1 MAAAKPQISVIIPA
15 YNVEKHITR
24 CLRSLENQTLKQIE
38 IIVIDDGSADGTQ
51 QAIRAF
57 MEETKL
63 LVRLFSDSNHG
74 QAYARNFGM
83 RQAEGTY
90 LAFIDSDDYLEPD
103 YLENLYETA
112 QACQSDVV
120 NSGYRVVKEDGSIVS
135 EVNVSP
141 FSKVSGFGRAGVFV
155 TWSKLYRKEFLLR
168 EKIRFPEG
176 RLYEDVPFSL
186 EAKFLGKHVKSIS
199 NIGYNYVQHENSTM
213 SASSIKSEKFPYQ
226 ELDASLKKL
235 QSADVEDKHALEFE
249 VLHFFTGFLF
259 LYCKKAS
266 KEEINTF
273 CRYAMK
279 ELAQY
284 FPNYRKNPY
293 VGIFRS
299 KELPFYYR
307 AAISLFVMLSKLHLL
322 TPFTYLITR

>member
-141 FSKVSGFGRAGVFV
+141 FSKVSGI
-155 TWSKLYRKEFLLR
+155 W
-168 EKIRFPEG
+168 
-176 RLYEDVPFSL
+176 RLW
-186 EAKFLGKHVKSIS
+186 
-199 NIGYNYVQHENSTM
+199 
-213 SASSIKSEKFPYQ
+213 
-226 ELDASLKKL
+226 
-235 QSADVEDKHALEFE
+235 
-249 VLHFFTGFLF
+249 
-259 LYCKKAS
+259 
-266 KEEINTF
+266 
-273 CRYAMK
+273 
-279 ELAQY
+279 
-284 FPNYRKNPY
+284 NP
-293 VGIFRS
+293 G
-299 KELPFYYR
+299 
-307 AAISLFVMLSKLHLL
+307 
-322 TPFTYLITR
+322 